1 MIVKT
6 SFRSSRHNHIDQ
18 FYFFSFLLTNITQQ
32 RYHLRSFQ
40 KNTKKE
46 FRYTILILR
55 NSAWSVVT
63 DDEERVYRNI
73 RRMTLGTALYMID
86 QNLSVKIEQ
95 KSIPAAGNFHNDYI
109 IESRMFFMCG
119 IVGMIGFEN
128 VTPGLINGLEKLE
141 YRGYDSAGIFVANDE
156 NDFLVKA
163 QGRIQNLKDKLTNET
178 AGTIGIGHTRWATH
192 GEPSQKNAHPHTSQ
206 SGRFV
211 LVHNGVIENFAELKN
226 DYLETDQFSGETDTE
241 IIAHLIEFFANEGLD
256 TKSAFV
262 KTLQLIKGSYAFA
275 LIDRTLPDQIFVAK
289 NKSPLLIGLG
299 DGFNVIA
306 SDAMA
311 MLAYTKEFVEI
322 EDGELVIVTKNEISI
337 ETISGQPV
345 ERTSFEAQIDAA
357 DIEKGTYPYYM
368 LKEIDEQPIVMRKI
382 AQTYVNHEN
391 EVLMDKQLLETAKNS
406 DRIYIVACGTSYHAG
421 LVGKPILE
429 QLTRIPVEVHLAS
442 EFGYNLPL
450 LSEKPFFIFLSQ
462 SGETADSRQVLVK
475 MNELNYPSLT
485 ITNVPGSTL
494 SREASYTLLLHAGPE
509 IAVASTK
516 AYTAQIA
523 VLAALAKGIG
533 HEKNLSSAREFDLTH
548 ELSIVANGMEE
559 LISQKDY
566 LQELASDYLMDA
578 RNAFYIG
585 RGTDYAVSL
594 EAALK
599 LKEISYI
606 QAEGFA
612 AGELKHGTIALIETN
627 TPVIGMISEEITG
640 AHTRG
645 NLKEVESRGAKTLVM
660 ATKGLDRPGD
670 QLVLPV
676 VHPLLTSLITVI
688 PTQLIAYY
696 ATLLRGLDVDKP
708 RNLAKSVTVE

>member
-73 RRMTLGTALYMID
+73 RRMTLGTALYRID

-406 DRIYIVACGTSYHAG
+406 DRIYIVACGTSFHAG

-660 ATKGLDRPGD
+660 ATKGLVRPDD